1 MSLTAKE
8 WLLLPQEEQEK
19 RQTELSDHEAF
30 LLRTLYAY
38 IHFTEEEKRSM
49 TKEERD
55 AFLADGEKEEK

>member
-19 RQTELSDHEAF
+19 REKELSAHEAF

-38 IHFTEEEKRSM
+38 IHFSEEEKRSM
-49 TKEERD
+49 TEAERA
-55 AFLADGEKEEK
+55 AFLAD

>member
-19 RQTELSDHEAF
+19 RREELSYHEAF

-38 IHFTEEEKRSM
+38 IYFTEEEKRSM

-55 AFLADGEKEEK
+55 AFLADGWENG